1 MSEKARVSDKYAGT
15 RSIPGPKVDSDP
27 SGDFQEQQM
36 RHGLALLSAELG
48 TNNRVSASH
57 MALRH
62 RHQRAGGALQ
72 ANAPSCYHKRKGEP
86 GPRRGVKHESQL
98 FTEVFDF
105 YPREL
110 VSPWAPDSA
119 GLN

>member
-1 MSEKARVSDKYAGT
+1 MN
-15 RSIPGPKVDSDP
+15 SDP
-27 SGDFQEQQM
+27 SGDFQERQM

-57 MALRH
+57 
-62 RHQRAGGALQ
+62 GALQ